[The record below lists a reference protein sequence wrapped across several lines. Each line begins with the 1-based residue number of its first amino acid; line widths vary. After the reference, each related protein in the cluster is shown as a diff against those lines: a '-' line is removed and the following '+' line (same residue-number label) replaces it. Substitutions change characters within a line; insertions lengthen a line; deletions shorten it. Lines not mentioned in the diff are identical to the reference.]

1 MREYLTTSLTD
12 VFAYNYL
19 IWIAYTVVMASLA
32 ALATRLISPQAG
44 GSGVAEMR
52 VVVRGVVLKEYLS
65 MKTFV
70 AKVVGNIFVL
80 GSGLPLGKEG
90 P

>member
-1 MREYLTTSLTD
+1 M
-12 VFAYNYL
+12 YNYM
-19 IWIAYTVVMASLA
+19 IWVAFVVTMATLSA
-32 ALATRLISPQAG
+32 GITRLISPQAA

-65 MKTFV
+65 KKTFV
-70 AKVVGNIFVL
+70 AKVIGNILIL
-80 GSGLPLGKEG
+80 GSGIPLGKEG